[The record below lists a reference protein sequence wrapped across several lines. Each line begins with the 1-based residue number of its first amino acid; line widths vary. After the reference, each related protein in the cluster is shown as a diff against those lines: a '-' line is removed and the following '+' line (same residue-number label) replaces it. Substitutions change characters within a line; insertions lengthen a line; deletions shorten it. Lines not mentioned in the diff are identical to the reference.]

1 MLSPRTFFCG
11 VTHIMVK
18 LCSSLSN
25 VPSYFRKSYERTK
38 LNLFSF
44 KMKGKRHLIAHT
56 PKTSITA
63 AFPSVWVKAAGIG
76 TVTFRDW
83 LMWYC
88 ICSQVCVWYQSAASR
103 PSVKVGESRSPTGL
117 CLTDRV
123 SLSIPWPL
131 RSRQDLKSQ
140 PCQLCDW
147 TKLVSH

>member
-1 MLSPRTFFCG
+1 MYSVSRWKEKHTWLH
-11 VTHIMVK
+11 TH
-18 LCSSLSN
+18 
-25 VPSYFRKSYERTK
+25 P
-38 LNLFSF
+38 
-44 KMKGKRHLIAHT
+44 A
-56 PKTSITA
+56 KTSITA
-63 AFPSVWVKAAGIG
+63 AFPSAWVKAAGIG

-88 ICSQVCVWYQSAASR
+88 ICSQVCVWYQSAACR
-103 PSVKVGESRSPTGL
+103 PSVKVGESRSPIGL

-147 TKLVSH
+147 TNTHTLSSSSVLQHRGNSSGSVAILEQWCRHLPKNYTLNKWV